1 MSWQGHWGKDAD
13 ASLDQW
19 GVLLLGILCMELDF
33 DVQKGNM
40 KGEEGRLVRLGE
52 DLGELHF
59 PGPLLLISCSPSFL
73 AIFSFYL

>member
-13 ASLDQW
+13 ASLDQR
-19 GVLLLGILCMELDF
+19 GVSLLGTLCMELDF

-40 KGEEGRLVRLGE
+40 EGKEGRMVTLGE
-52 DLGELHF
+52 DLGELYF
-59 PGPLLLISCSPSFL
+59 PGPLLPICCFPFFP